1 MREQRKV
8 GLVPEDVTAH
18 RLLIVAHLDVQ
29 MGGHVHQVPRTGSVS
44 TTDDFGRT
52 PIEGAHLQSAGGSVS
67 GVSPCG
73 SQCPIR
79 RRSPAIS
86 RGSAGVSQRG
96 QSMWQSMSHSKALT
110 GPISF
115 RWILRWQSQTCSRH
129 APRPRSMASFARSP
143 IGLSFLSAEYLADRC
158 TERSSGVIRGHQ
170 RSSEVIRGHQRPSA
184 RREAL
189 RAEEDR

>member
-52 PIEGAHLQSAGGSVS
+52 PIEGAHLQSVGGQ
-67 GVSPCG
+67 P
-73 SQCPIR
+73 
-79 RRSPAIS
+79 
-86 RGSAGVSQRG
+86 GVSQRG
-96 QSMWQSMSHSKALT
+96 QSMWNSQPGVSQRGQSMWHSQPGVSQRGHSMWQSMSHSKALT

-115 RWILRWQSQTCSRH
+115 R
-129 APRPRSMASFARSP
+129 
-143 IGLSFLSAEYLADRC
+143 
-158 TERSSGVIRGHQ
+158 
-170 RSSEVIRGHQRPSA
+170 
-184 RREAL
+184 
-189 RAEEDR
+189 

>member
-52 PIEGAHLQSAGGSVS
+52 PIKGAHLQSAGGSVS

-73 SQCPIR
+73 NQ
-79 RRSPAIS
+79 
-86 RGSAGVSQRG
+86 
-96 QSMWQSMSHSKALT
+96 SHSKALT
-110 GPISF
+110 CNQQGVSRGQSTGAVHVAVNVPF
-115 RWILRWQSQTCSRH
+115 KGAHRPHLVQMDLEVAEPDVLETCAKAAVDGVLRAQSNRLELLVRRVPSGQVHREVIRGH
-129 APRPRSMASFARSP
+129 Q
-143 IGLSFLSAEYLADRC
+143 G
-158 TERSSGVIRGHQ
+158 SSGVIRGHQ
-170 RSSEVIRGHQRPSA
+170 RSSEVI
-184 RREAL
+184 
-189 RAEEDR
+189 